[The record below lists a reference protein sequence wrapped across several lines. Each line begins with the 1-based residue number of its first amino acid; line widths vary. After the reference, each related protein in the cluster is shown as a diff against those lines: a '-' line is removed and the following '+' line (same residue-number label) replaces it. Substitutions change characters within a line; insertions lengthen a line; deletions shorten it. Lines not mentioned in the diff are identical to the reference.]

1 MHRTAKSF
9 ALVFLGTS
17 LGLSSLM
24 AQKGQSPP
32 AGNTGNTG
40 GPATTTSTPTQTTQP
55 PQQSNPV
62 QIPRPQMPIFL
73 SGRVMM
79 EDGTPPPNSLAI
91 QRLCSGSPHTVAY
104 TNSKGQFNFEWG
116 SPSGIV
122 ADASESMSPISGMR
136 GGEDT
141 AGFGGTRGG
150 QMESSMGGPSLMGCE
165 LLVNAP
171 GFRSDRLDLS
181 NHRAADNPELGTI
194 ILHRMA
200 EVEGTSVSATTLNA
214 PKDARKSWEKGQQL
228 LHAAQKMT
236 PGPKQSGRDA
246 KLAEAEKELQ
256 KAVEL
261 YPKFAAAWLDLGRT
275 RLLQGETAPGK
286 EALLKSLEVDSKLV
300 EPYVELG
307 EQSAREQSWADA
319 AKYMDYA
326 LKLDPVDF
334 PRLWFEDAVANYN
347 TQNFERAEKNAREA
361 LKLPPARS
369 DPHANQLLGLILIN
383 KHDYAG
389 AGEALRAYVR
399 LAPGAKDIEQVKA
412 QLDQIN
418 SRLAVT
424 AP

>member
-1 MHRTAKSF
+1 MHRAAKSF
-9 ALVFLGTS
+9 ALVFVGTS
-17 LGLSSLM
+17 LGLSGLM

-32 AGNTGNTG
+32 AGNTGNTPT
-40 GPATTTSTPTQTTQP
+40 GPGTVSTPGRTTQP
-55 PQQSNPV
+55 PQQQNPV
-62 QIPRPQMPIFL
+62 EIPRPQMPIFL

-79 EDGTPPPNSLAI
+79 EDGTPPPNSLSI

-122 ADASESMSPISGMR
+122 ADASESMSPISGARSSDMP
-136 GGEDT
+136 
-141 AGFGGTRGG
+141 GFGGTRGS
-150 QMESSMGGPSLMGCE
+150 QMESGMGGPSLMGCE

-194 ILHRMA
+194 ILHRMT

-214 PKDARKSWEKGQQL
+214 PKDAKKAWEKGQQA
-228 LHAAQKMT
+228 LHAAQKM
-236 PGPKQSGRDA
+236 PAGPKKSGRDA
-246 KLAEAEKELQ
+246 KLAEAEKELA
-256 KAVEL
+256 KAVDL
-261 YPKFAAAWLDLGRT
+261 YPNFAAAWLDLGRA
-275 RLLQGETAPGK
+275 RLMQGETVPGK
-286 EALLKSLEVDSKLV
+286 EALLKSLSVDAKLV

-319 AKYMDYA
+319 AKYMDHA
-326 LKLDPVDF
+326 LQLDPVDF

-347 TQNFERAEKNAREA
+347 SQNFDRAEKNAREA

-399 LAPGAKDIEQVKA
+399 LSPDAKDIDQVKA
-412 QLDQIN
+412 QLEQIN
-418 SRLAVT
+418 SRLAAT